1 MAVGI
6 ALIIILGFSASY
18 LFKKIKLP
26 GLVGMLIVGIL
37 IGPYVFNLLPQSI
50 LESSGDLRK
59 IALIVILLRAGF
71 ELHRDTLTQV
81 GRPALLMSMI
91 PAIFEIIGIAL
102 FAPFILN
109 ISYLEAII
117 LGSILA
123 AVSPA
128 VVVPLMLEFMD
139 RNLGTKKGIPTL
151 ILGASSFDVFVIVI
165 FTIFLGM
172 YGGESVNLWLKLGEI
187 PISIISG
194 IIVGVVSAYILYY
207 FLKKYNLSPSQSTMI
222 ILGISILLTWF
233 EEISKNVLPVASL
246 LGVMTIGF
254 IILEK
259 SNQIANKVSQ
269 CLKSIWGFAE
279 LILFVLIGA
288 EVNISVA
295 WKAGLIGI
303 LVILTGLIFRSI
315 GTYISLWG
323 TELNWKEKVFC
334 IIAYIPKA
342 TVQAAIG
349 AIPLSVGVASGDLI
363 LAVAVLSILTTA
375 PLGAI
380 GIILTG
386 EKFLK

>member
-1 MAVGI
+1 
-6 ALIIILGFSASY
+6 
-18 LFKKIKLP
+18 
-26 GLVGMLIVGIL
+26 
-37 IGPYVFNLLPQSI
+37 
-50 LESSGDLRK
+50 
-59 IALIVILLRAGF
+59 
-71 ELHRDTLTQV
+71 
-81 GRPALLMSMI
+81 
-91 PAIFEIIGIAL
+91 
-102 FAPFILN
+102 
-109 ISYLEAII
+109 
-117 LGSILA
+117 
-123 AVSPA
+123 
-128 VVVPLMLEFMD
+128 
-139 RNLGTKKGIPTL
+139 
-151 ILGASSFDVFVIVI
+151 LGASSLDDVFVIVI